1 MARRAKRRGFG
12 KVEAKMDRHGELFY
26 QTSYPTPLEA
36 FSRLSGLSQRQ
47 YQNFSTMTEAEAW
60 LAGEKRLIDQG
71 IWAPPQER
79 KAQEQRKRVSF
90 RDYATDWVENHRK
103 NDGQERQGSTKRN
116 QRALLKNHL
125 LPVFGN
131 RALADIHPKDVEDW
145 YGTYPSDSQAGYNAL
160 TLLKTILNSAATEPI
175 DDQGTTLIDK
185 SPVMIR
191 RSRPKKVHQ
200 TVNASLEQ
208 IKALS
213 ERMPDR
219 LALSVWFMGVLY
231 MRVGE
236 VLALRRCDVDL
247 KTNVIHVSGSI
258 KPIDTEDGHYAVA
271 RGGAKDDS
279 ERDVPIPP
287 SFVPMIE
294 EHLREHVAKS
304 RNAFL
309 FTNARSDRHMYENTF
324 NYYFRQARAG
334 VPGLENY
341 WCHDGRHSS
350 YARFAES
357 GASEAMQMALAG
369 HKDIRMVSTY
379 LDTSSE
385 QHKREVMAKMDRQL
399 APVLSGETKPAESAT
414 SASAGGSDSGNGD
427 AEVMA
432 LAGVLEA
439 MALDVRVDVL
449 RGLEEGKRT
458 RVLACFSQPVQVET
472 MIRLFSEVA

>member
-1 MARRAKRRGFG
+1 MARRAKRRSFG
-12 KVEAKMDRHGELFY
+12 KVEIKTDTHGEPFY
-26 QTSYPTPLEA
+26 QTSYPTPVEA
-36 FSRLSGLSQRQ
+36 FGMFDGLSQRQ
-47 YQNFSTMTEAEAW
+47 YQNFATLTEAEAW
-60 LAGEKRLIDQG
+60 LASEKRLIDQG
-71 IWAPPQER
+71 IWTPPAER
-79 KAQEQRKRVSF
+79 KAQEQRKSMLF
-90 RDYATDWVENHRK
+90 SEYATDWVEHHKK

-125 LPVFGN
+125 MRAFGKKTLSSIIP
-131 RALADIHPKDVEDW
+131 ADVEKW
-145 YGTYPSDSQAGYNAL
+145 YATYPADSQAGYNAL
-160 TLLKTILNSAATEPI
+160 TLLKSILSSAATEPI
-175 DDQGTTLIDK
+175 DDQGTTLIDRN
-185 SPVMIR
+185 PVMIR

-213 ERMPDR
+213 DRMPPR

-247 KTNVIHVSGSI
+247 KANVIHVSGSI
-258 KPIDTEDGHYAVA
+258 KPIDTEDGHYAVE
-271 RGGAKDDS
+271 RGCAKDNS

-294 EHLREHVAKS
+294 EHLREHVAKGK
-304 RNAFL
+304 NAFL
-309 FTNARSDRHMYENTF
+309 FTNARSDKHMYENTF

-357 GASEAMQMALAG
+357 GASEAVQMVLAG

-379 LDTSSE
+379 LDTSSD
-385 QHKREVMAKMDRQL
+385 QHKREVMEKMDRQL
-399 APVLSGETKPAESAT
+399 APVINGEAKPVEAAT
-414 SASAGGSDSGNGD
+414 PASADDSSSED
-427 AEVMA
+427 SELKK
-432 LAGVLEA
+432 LAGVLESLP
-439 MALDVRVDVL
+439 LDARVRVLKD
-449 RGLEEGKRT
+449 LEGDRRA
-458 RVLACFSQPVQVET
+458 RVLACFSQTAQVET
-472 MIRLFSEVA
+472 LTVLLGEVA